1 MIFNMKIML
10 NYIHRFIFFV
20 ALITLSFSSNSI
32 EVIEILGGKASQI
45 PIAITPFNEEIRTMG
60 EVPDKKN
67 AFREKMHKVI
77 ANDLERSGLF
87 TSLDTSGI
95 STIPDSDTL
104 INFSNWSALQAQFL
118 VVGKIITIQNRLI
131 TRWSLIDI
139 YKEKTVL
146 SMEFSGSKKQYR
158 GIAHKISDL
167 IYKKLTGSPGV
178 FHTRIAFVKKKSE
191 KIYGLYVADYDGFNQ
206 RVIVNSSQPILSAR
220 WSPDGK
226 KIAYVSFE
234 KKKPVIYIQDL
245 TTGKRV
251 LVANFKGN
259 NSAPAWSPDSKKL
272 AIVLTYSANSQ
283 IYIINSDGSGIK
295 QLMRTRSI
303 NTEPAWSP
311 DGKEIFFSSDRGGNP
326 QIYKVNVDGVSD
338 VKRVTFEGK
347 SNLSPSLSPDGK
359 LLLFLT
365 QDNGKFRVAV
375 QNLLSNQVLKL
386 TKGPDDESP
395 VFSPNGHMVLF
406 TYKDYG
412 KTTKIGTVSI
422 NGLKVTPLRVGS
434 EAIQES
440 SWGPITSN

>member
-1 MIFNMKIML
+1 MIIKMKTIK
-10 NYIHRFIFFV
+10 NYIHRFIFLIS
-20 ALITLSFSSNSI
+20 LITLSYPSNSI

-45 PIAITPFNEEIRTMG
+45 PIAITPFNEVENSTSIQ
-60 EVPDKKN
+60 
-67 AFREKMHKVI
+67 KMHKII

-87 TSLDTSGI
+87 SSLNTSGV
-95 STIPDSDTL
+95 STIPDSDMF

-118 VVGKIITIQNRLI
+118 VVGKIITTRNKLT

-146 SMEFSGSKKQYR
+146 SMEFSGSKRQYR
-158 GIAHKISDL
+158 AIAHKISDL
-167 IYKKLTGSPGV
+167 VYEKLTGSQGV
-178 FHTRIAFVKKKSE
+178 FHTRITFVKKKTD
-191 KIYGLYVADYDGFNQ
+191 KIYGLYVSDYDGFNQ
-206 RVIVNSSQPILSAR
+206 KVIVNSSQPIISPR

-234 KKKPVIYIQDL
+234 KKKPVIYVQDL
-245 TTGKRV
+245 TSGKRV

-283 IYIINSDGSGIK
+283 IYIINSDGSEIK

-311 DGKEIFFSSDRGGNP
+311 DGKDIFFSSDRGGNP
-326 QIYKVNVDGVSD
+326 QIYKVNVDGVTD
-338 VKRVTFEGK
+338 VNRVTFEGK
-347 SNLSPSLSPDGK
+347 YNLSPSLSPDGK
-359 LLLFLT
+359 LLLFLM

-375 QNLLSNQVLKL
+375 QNLASNQVLKL
-386 TKGPDDESP
+386 TKGPHDESP
-395 VFSPNGHMVLF
+395 IFSPNGHMILF

-412 KTTKIGTVSI
+412 KKTKIGTVSV
-422 NGLKVTPLRVGS
+422 NGLKVTPIKVGS
-434 EAIQES
+434 ESIQES
-440 SWGPITSN
+440 SWGPIIAN